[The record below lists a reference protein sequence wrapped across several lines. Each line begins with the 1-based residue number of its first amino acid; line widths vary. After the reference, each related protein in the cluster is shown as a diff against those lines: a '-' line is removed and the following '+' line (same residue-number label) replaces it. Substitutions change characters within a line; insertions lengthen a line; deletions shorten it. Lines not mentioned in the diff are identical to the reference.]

1 MSMNG
6 WNTKYVFIKEGAMKR
21 EQSTPSFTR
30 GHRHV
35 QRHMFDFAA
44 FYAGRHSSKTPKGF
58 VRDNEAEKKERNW
71 ADAINSQVIL
81 TGKQR
86 GVKMTE

>member
-1 MSMNG
+1 
-6 WNTKYVFIKEGAMKR
+6 
-21 EQSTPSFTR
+21 
-30 GHRHV
+30 
-35 QRHMFDFAA
+35 MFDFAA

-86 GVKMTE
+86 GVKMTEWRSEAIRWGEDEQEERS

>member
-21 EQSTPSFTR
+21 EQSTPSYTR

-44 FYAGRHSSKTPKGF
+44 FYTGCRSSKTPKGF
-58 VRDNEAEKKERNW
+58 VRDKEGEKKERNW

-81 TGKQR
+81 TGKQC